1 MKFKKLTSILL
12 IASLAVSAVTACDST
27 DDNIGGGG
35 SDAVV
40 ISLPSDET
48 EETEETVPSQET
60 EALDVIMYAVRKGV
74 IKDDAT
80 ISGNALA
87 TFEVGDSFH
96 VVGIAGNSYVVEMPD
111 GSLGYI
117 IAYKLSIDA
126 PIDPDTL
133 VVVIDGEET
142 EETETTAEAAESET
156 DGTQAPASDE
166 APSDAPSEAEAP
178 APASSGP
185 DMSVTYNGNSV
196 SSYEVDGYGTVYG
209 YFVDT
214 STFRSL
220 VNAHRSEIGISEWN
234 FSDADGA
241 RTRAIECTVSF
252 SHDRPNGQSGLSV
265 LGGYG
270 GEIIYSAT
278 DSNGAYNGFMGS
290 DGHRAIIENPDFA
303 NASSAAFVRVEWADG
318 SWVYSA
324 SSLVCNCWQ

>member
-1 MKFKKLTSILL
+1 MKYKKLTAILL
-12 IASLAVSAVTACDST
+12 IASLAVGMVTACDSN
-27 DDNIGGGG
+27 DDAIGGGG
-35 SDAVV
+35 SDEVV

-48 EETEETVPSQET
+48 EETEETTTSQEP
-60 EALDVIMYAVRKGV
+60 EVLDVIMYAVRKGV
-74 IKDDAT
+74 IKDDASV
-80 ISGNALA
+80 SGNALA

-96 VVGIAGNSYVVEMPD
+96 VVGITGNSYVVEMPD
-111 GSLGYI
+111 GSVGYI
-117 IAYKLSIDA
+117 VAYKLSIDA

-133 VVVIDGEET
+133 VVVVDGDET
-142 EETETTAEAAESET
+142 EETTTESSEADAEE
-156 DGTQAPASDE
+156 TQAPSSDDGA
-166 APSDAPSEAEAP
+166 APAPAETEAP
-178 APASSGP
+178 APVSCGP
-185 DMSVTYNGNSV
+185 DLSVTYNGNTV
-196 SSYEVDGYGTVYG
+196 SAYEVDGYGTVYG

-220 VNAHRSEIGISEWN
+220 VNEHRSEIGITEWN

-252 SHDRPNGQSGLSV
+252 EHDRPNGQSGLSV
-265 LGGYG
+265 IGGFG

-290 DGHRAIIENPDFA
+290 DGHRAIIEDPAFV
-303 NASSAAFVRVEWADG
+303 NASSAAFVRVTWSDG